1 MRRQLSTGAV
11 IAAITLAVGGLTPS
25 AQAPTFDFDTGNAG
39 IEVIIPAVI
48 PALFQTTTP
57 NDAPIILRHTTVI
70 TNAWFD
76 AIAPYHPTAVGVYSR
91 LGRRPPAE
99 AATNRQ
105 KNSRCSM
112 PRFGA
117 EQHVAPLCSQLAGN
131 ACVGG
136 TRARQRERG
145 PRNSRR
151 YRKRGWK
158 TRCRATGTRRDEPTR
173 RRRWSAITT
182 DGRMTITR
190 VTNR

>member
-105 KNSRCSM
+105 KNIAMLYASYRVLNSM
-112 PRFGA
+112 LPRFA
-117 EQHVAPLCSQLAGN
+117 ANWRAMLAS
-131 ACVGG
+131 VG

-145 PRNSRR
+145 PRDSRW

-158 TRCRATGTRRDEPTR
+158 ARRRATGAGRDEPAR
-173 RRRWSAITT
+173 RRRWSELQQTA
-182 DGRMTITR
+182 
-190 VTNR
+190 V

>member
-11 IAAITLAVGGLTPS
+11 IAAITLAVGSLTPS

-76 AIAPYHPTAVGVYSR
+76 AIAPYHPTAMGVYSR

-105 KNSRCSM
+105 KNIAMLYASYRVLNSM
-112 PRFGA
+112 LPRFA
-117 EQHVAPLCSQLAGN
+117 ANWRQCLCRRDSIRT
-131 ACVGG
+131 
-136 TRARQRERG
+136 TRARTSRQPLVSETWLEDAS
-145 PRNSRR
+145 PRS
-151 YRKRGWK
+151 GS
-158 TRCRATGTRRDEPTR
+158 GT
-173 RRRWSAITT
+173 A
-182 DGRMTITR
+182 
-190 VTNR
+190 